1 MVEACESS
9 QVYICEE
16 SYKMHQSAM
25 LIHKALRNS
34 QLEII
39 PSLYHGEFSI
49 NQSQAYANKLL
60 SMIHNNE

>member
-1 MVEACESS
+1 
-9 QVYICEE
+9 
-16 SYKMHQSAM
+16 MHQSAM